1 MLLAYVLEFQGS
13 WVLHLSLVEF
23 AYNNNFQA
31 SIDMAPYEALY
42 ERKCQTPLCWDEVG
56 EKKLENVELI
66 KDTSEKIKII
76 LDMLKVAQDPQKSYV
91 DTRGRVLE
99 FEVGT
104 LERCDSIL
112 KMRKAESSVHQTFLN
127 S

>member
-23 AYNNNFQA
+23 AYNNSFQA

-66 KDTSEKIKII
+66 EAISKKIKII
-76 LDMLKVAQDPQKSYV
+76 RDSLNVAQDWKNSYANI
-91 DTRGRVLE
+91 RGQ
-99 FEVGT
+99 F
-104 LERCDSIL
+104 
-112 KMRKAESSVHQTFLN
+112 
-127 S
+127 